1 MGGKDGSMCPA
12 VEVLPT
18 LRNLHGVLFEGSS
31 IPDFVE
37 GMRLESLEDP
47 AETLLSTEV
56 QDGLAFIPTLLAP
69 DAVADSGLGRSKM
82 RKNLSEPFLSD
93 DKLAAIGIDVESM
106 DKFRTEYLKFR
117 AATQVEPQGKQLW
130 WLLRSRQHLQL
141 VQCLRVRKTA

>member
-47 AETLLSTEV
+47 AETLLSSEV

-69 DAVADSGLGRSKM
+69 DAVLPSQNGMKKVLSSSGMK
-82 RKNLSEPFLSD
+82 KVLSEPFLSD
-93 DKLAAIGIDVESM
+93 DK
-106 DKFRTEYLKFR
+106 
-117 AATQVEPQGKQLW
+117 
-130 WLLRSRQHLQL
+130 
-141 VQCLRVRKTA
+141 